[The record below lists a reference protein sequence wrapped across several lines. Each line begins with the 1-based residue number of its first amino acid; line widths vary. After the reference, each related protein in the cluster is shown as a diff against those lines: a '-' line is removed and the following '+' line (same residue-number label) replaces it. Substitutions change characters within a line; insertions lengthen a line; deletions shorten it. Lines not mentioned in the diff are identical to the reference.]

1 MRFNATVKEVFPK
14 WPFLRLYVNSTYE
27 SWILKAGKNEL
38 RKLYQGVGVQANG
51 PELSRRVFELWA
63 EDSVLPPVAR
73 KP

>member
-51 PELSRRVFELWA
+51 PELGRGVFELWA
-63 EDSVLPPVAR
+63 EDSVLPPVAG

>member
-1 MRFNATVKEVFPK
+1 MRFIATVKEVFPK
-14 WPFLRLYVNSTYE
+14 LPFLRLYVNSTYE

-51 PELSRRVFELWA
+51 SELNRRVFELLT
-63 EDSVLPPVAR
+63 EDFVLPPVAR